1 VVNGVA
7 TLVTVVALLLAGWS
21 FLDVVRDEAPRRS
34 LLAGIA
40 ALEGLLVVQV
50 VVAVVRLVTDR
61 RPEELATFIGYL
73 AASLVILPL
82 AYFWAWSEKNR
93 SATAVLG
100 VACLVIPVLV
110 IRMKQVWGG
119 VGGG

>member
-1 VVNGVA
+1 MVDGVA
-7 TLVTVVALLLAGWS
+7 TGVTVVALALAAWS
-21 FLDVVRDEAPRRS
+21 FLDVVRNKAPRRW
-34 LLAGIA
+34 LLAAIA
-40 ALEGLLVVQV
+40 GLEVLLVLQV
-50 VVAVVRLVTDR
+50 VVGVVELATGK
-61 RPEELATFIGYL
+61 RPAELATFIGYL

-110 IRMKQVWGG
+110 VRMKQVWSGA
-119 VGGG
+119 